1 MMILQFI
8 KEKALEKKIILSF
21 YVFVSILSWA
31 VGLALPYVLG
41 RFIDQLTINPNKTI
55 IYKFTVTMAV
65 IAVVTVISSYIANI
79 QMTKIIN
86 EFSYTL
92 KEKILEHLLEVKQKS
107 VQGLNSSNVTQKIFS
122 DSDEIIKFIIQNFLG
137 VFTKTLTVIYVI
149 VFMVKIDIELSYLFF
164 LLTPVYFIVYRF
176 FRKKVYDASF
186 KYKEEQNNFFGM
198 FVHKIDNLYD
208 IKINNFKNL
217 TLNEVKNG
225 FQKLLYQVINFSKIS
240 FGFSSIGSIISSL
253 FNIALV
259 FAGGLQIINGNLTIG
274 TFTIISNYFSTYI
287 GSIDYLLTI
296 GKEYQQFLVS
306 VKRMEDILKLDTEQ
320 NGKTCITEI
329 QEIKFEN
336 FKYGFEKD
344 NLLID
349 IKKQTF
355 QRKNIYCIM
364 GENGAG
370 KSTLINLICKVYD
383 DYDGNI
389 YINDV
394 NIKDVDIKNMRKNNI
409 AFLEQNIIFYSNLME
424 ENLIYGLAKYDDDM
438 LLKYKQEFDLY
449 EFGQDKNLTGNGI
462 ITNLSGGERQKVGL
476 IRTFLKSSD
485 VVILDEPSSFLDQK
499 SICCIKKHI
508 LELKKQNKIVILIT
522 HDKAIAAIAD
532 HILKIK

>member
-1 MMILQFI
+1 
-8 KEKALEKKIILSF
+8 
-21 YVFVSILSWA
+21 
-31 VGLALPYVLG
+31 
-41 RFIDQLTINPNKTI
+41 
-55 IYKFTVTMAV
+55 
-65 IAVVTVISSYIANI
+65 
-79 QMTKIIN
+79 
-86 EFSYTL
+86 
-92 KEKILEHLLEVKQKS
+92 
-107 VQGLNSSNVTQKIFS
+107 
-122 DSDEIIKFIIQNFLG
+122 
-137 VFTKTLTVIYVI
+137 
-149 VFMVKIDIELSYLFF
+149 
-164 LLTPVYFIVYRF
+164 
-176 FRKKVYDASF
+176 
-186 KYKEEQNNFFGM
+186 M

-320 NGKTCITEI
+320 NGKTCIKEI

-349 IKKQTF
+349 IKTQTF
-355 QRKNIYCIM
+355 QRENIYCIM

-409 AFLEQNIIFYSNLME
+409 AFFRT
-424 ENLIYGLAKYDDDM
+424 KY
-438 LLKYKQEFDLY
+438 YF
-449 EFGQDKNLTGNGI
+449 F
-462 ITNLSGGERQKVGL
+462 
-476 IRTFLKSSD
+476 
-485 VVILDEPSSFLDQK
+485 
-499 SICCIKKHI
+499 
-508 LELKKQNKIVILIT
+508 IVI
-522 HDKAIAAIAD
+522 
-532 HILKIK
+532 